1 MAREH
6 AEQGDQIFAIER
18 RLSAATR
25 RDATAAEIQ
34 VKDAVDR
41 LRVGESIDVQRD
53 MEAALIMMRFRRAR
67 WQMPA
72 LGVSSLRWVHAEWK
86 RAQESVACPPTT
98 ALKAV
103 IIHIHLVDNVCSTL
117 VARVD
122 AALCTRSR
130 WGIVA
135 VTGASGILIPVLR
148 PAGAVDGLSNGEA
161 NTRAERLAE
170 QICLRICLVHAKLA
184 MNDLSYSGEHD

>member
-6 AEQGDQIFAIER
+6 AEQGDQILAIER

-72 LGVSSLRWVHAEWK
+72 LGVSGLRWVHAEWK
-86 RAQESVACPPTT
+86 RA
-98 ALKAV
+98 
-103 IIHIHLVDNVCSTL
+103 
-117 VARVD
+117 
-122 AALCTRSR
+122 
-130 WGIVA
+130 
-135 VTGASGILIPVLR
+135 
-148 PAGAVDGLSNGEA
+148 
-161 NTRAERLAE
+161 
-170 QICLRICLVHAKLA
+170 
-184 MNDLSYSGEHD
+184 